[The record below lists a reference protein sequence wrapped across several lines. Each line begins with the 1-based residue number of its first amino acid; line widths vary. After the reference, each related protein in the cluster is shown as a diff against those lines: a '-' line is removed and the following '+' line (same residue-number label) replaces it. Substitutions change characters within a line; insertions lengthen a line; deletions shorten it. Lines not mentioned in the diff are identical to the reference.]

1 MQSPVIF
8 PASAASIASPVRLR
22 VRSVAALAA
31 ATVLALAVAAPAGA
45 ADVTVS
51 QATMT
56 VQHVTVS
63 SPKPYAAV
71 KHDLEA
77 RLGKLDDHIRQLA
90 REGKADEL
98 RAALEKVVGSDGLV
112 WHYTGTHGE
121 WLIMKGGQVKP
132 VTEYFIGNILSAVEM
147 TSVNYAAGL
156 YAPLRIVLYENAQG
170 GSSIEYDLPSTQLA
184 QFHSPQ
190 IDAVGRT
197 LDERLA
203 RLVAAVEK

>member
-1 MQSPVIF
+1 MSSFAISSQRRSAPTAAAVS
-8 PASAASIASPVRLR
+8 ASAIAL
-22 VRSVAALAA
+22 
-31 ATVLALAVAAPAGA
+31 LALLGLPAAGSAGA
-45 ADVTVS
+45 AELTVS
-51 QATMT
+51 QTTMT
-56 VQHVTVS
+56 VAHVTVS

-71 KHDLEA
+71 KRELEA
-77 RLGKLDDHIRQLA
+77 RLGKLDEHIRQLA
-90 REGKADEL
+90 REGKHDEL
-98 RAALEKVVGSDGLV
+98 RAALEKVAGSDGLV

-147 TSVNYAAGL
+147 TSVNYASGL

-170 GSSIEYDLPSTQLA
+170 GSSIEYDQPSTQLS

-203 RLVAAVEK
+203 KLVAAVEQ